1 MRKLKQFFN
10 GFQKGIKGFSDN
22 IITIIN
28 FLLLSIVY
36 LVGVGLTS
44 ISAKI
49 FGKHFLDMKK
59 KKDSY
64 WHNLKLKNK
73 DIEEYYK
80 PFWGLRCIF

>member
-10 GFQKGIKGFSDN
+10 GFQKGVKNFSDN
-22 IITIIN
+22 ISTIIN
-28 FLLLSIVY
+28 FLLLSMVY
-36 LVGVGLTS
+36 LIGVGLTS
-44 ISAKI
+44 ITAKI

-80 PFWGLRCIF
+80 PF

>member
-10 GFQKGIKGFSDN
+10 GFQKGVKNFSDN
-22 IITIIN
+22 ISTIIN
-28 FLLLSIVY
+28 FLLLSMVY
-36 LVGVGLTS
+36 LIGVGLTS

-80 PFWGLRCIF
+80 PF